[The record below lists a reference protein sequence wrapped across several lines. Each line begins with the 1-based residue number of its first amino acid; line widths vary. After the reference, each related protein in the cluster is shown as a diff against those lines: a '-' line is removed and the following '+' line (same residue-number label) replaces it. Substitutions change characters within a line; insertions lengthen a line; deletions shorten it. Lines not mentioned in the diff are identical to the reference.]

1 MFHNLATGYRFSES
15 HEWASLDGSKATIGV
30 TNYAQVQMRKQ
41 EESRDYVC
49 IKLRTNLVMW
59 CMLSCLK

>member
-49 IKLRTNLVMW
+49 LLNSGQTW
-59 CMLSCLK
+59 